1 MISVPRIFARK
12 NRRRLAVTGAIAVV
26 GAIAFVVT
34 MAIAGPAP
42 TVPAPAALAPAVP
55 VADPIDAGSQ
65 ATATPASTWDR
76 LAQCESSGNWAAD
89 TGNGFSGGLQFT
101 ASTWRAYGG
110 QGAAHTASRTE
121 QIQIAERV
129 RADQGWDA
137 WPACSA
143 KLGLT

>member
-1 MISVPRIFARK
+1 MVSLPRIFARK
-12 NRRRLAVTGAIAVV
+12 NCLRLAVTGAIAVIV
-26 GAIAFVVT
+26 AVAVAI
-34 MAIAGPAP
+34 AIAGP
-42 TVPAPAALAPAVP
+42 APAVP
-55 VADPIDAGSQ
+55 VADPIDVGSH

-110 QGAAHTASRTE
+110 QGAAHIASRTE

-143 KLGLT
+143 KLGLS

>member
-1 MISVPRIFARK
+1 MVSLPRIFARK
-12 NRRRLAVTGAIAVV
+12 TCLRLAVTGAIAVI
-26 GAIAFVVT
+26 GAVAAAVAI
-34 MAIAGPAP
+34 AIAGPAP
-42 TVPAPAALAPAVP
+42 AVPAPAVP
-55 VADPIDAGSQ
+55 VADPIDVGSQ

-143 KLGLT
+143 KLGLS